1 MGVYPGKADSVLDHW
16 HGCVHA
22 RTYHM
27 LEYLRHLSRRQLLF
41 ALSLRRPLPG
51 GGTRFWLTDIN
62 LLRYSDSGNV
72 HCILFRHDLY
82 SDEWPIH
89 FRGKHA
95 CRSEDRRVGK
105 ECVCT
110 CRSRWAPYHSK
121 KKKKNIK

>member
-72 HCILFRHDLY
+72 HCILFRSDLY

-89 FRGKHA
+89 FRGKPA
-95 CRSEDRRVGK
+95 RSEEHTSELQSLLRISAAV
-105 ECVCT
+105 
-110 CRSRWAPYHSK
+110 SFLQK
-121 KKKKNIK
+121 KRTIFIDP